1 MTEWGVVVVIIAL
14 VGLFATVIPPI
25 VKLTKA
31 ITELT
36 TTMRVMDRQVT
47 ELTTTNKESHQRL
60 WDKNEEQD
68 ETINDHEI
76 RIGILEHTKG
86 EKAKA

>member
-14 VGLFATVIPPI
+14 VGLFATVISPI

-36 TTMRVMDRQVT
+36 TTMRVMERQVT
-47 ELTTTNKESHQRL
+47 DLTNANKESHMLL
-60 WDKNEEQD
+60 WEHNGEQD
-68 ETINDHEI
+68 EAIKDHEV
-76 RIGILEHTKG
+76 RIGILEH
-86 EKAKA
+86 AK